1 MVAIVIKVPIIHV
14 VLLPLALLS
23 VLAKRCKRRSGKR
36 PQTCDVTDVNPS
48 RKPRNSRKYDL
59 VLVGATG
66 FTGQLCGQYLAK
78 RYGLS
83 QVKWA
88 IAGRSKAKLE
98 EIKAKWQAL
107 NPTMKNLEV
116 LSMNL
121 DNDEQIAAVV
131 EDTKVII
138 STAGPF
144 SLSGTK
150 LVAKCAQNGTDYC
163 DITGE
168 VAWVRQ
174 MAQKY
179 DNIAAKS
186 GARIVS
192 CCGCDST
199 PWDIAVF
206 STVSYLKGKFPSDE
220 IVQINCFDDLH
231 S

>member
-1 MVAIVIKVPIIHV
+1 M
-14 VLLPLALLS
+14 
-23 VLAKRCKRRSGKR
+23 
-36 PQTCDVTDVNPS
+36 
-48 RKPRNSRKYDL
+48 
-59 VLVGATG
+59 
-66 FTGQLCGQYLAK
+66 
-78 RYGLS
+78 
-83 QVKWA
+83 KWA

-168 VAWVRQ
+168 VRH
-174 MAQKY
+174 
-179 DNIAAKS
+179 
-186 GARIVS
+186 
-192 CCGCDST
+192 
-199 PWDIAVF
+199 
-206 STVSYLKGKFPSDE
+206 
-220 IVQINCFDDLH
+220 INL
-231 S
+231 